1 MLKSAS
7 QNFFRAYSS
16 RIGRYAA
23 TASGKLAQ
31 SRLSNIPTPKALKK
45 FLDEYIVG
53 QEIGKKVLSVAV
65 YNHYLRINDKQKK
78 GELQRQRELM
88 EREKIADDKD
98 EPIFSGN
105 SESKA
110 GWRNLQ
116 RQFNLAGREVDEDL
130 ELSKSNVLVVGPSG
144 SGKTLLATTLAKILN
159 VPNCNYRLY
168 TIDSSRLHR

>member
-1 MLKSAS
+1 
-7 QNFFRAYSS
+7 
-16 RIGRYAA
+16 
-23 TASGKLAQ
+23 
-31 SRLSNIPTPKALKK
+31 
-45 FLDEYIVG
+45 
-53 QEIGKKVLSVAV
+53 
-65 YNHYLRINDKQKK
+65 
-78 GELQRQRELM
+78 M

-159 VPNCNYRLY
+159 VPIAITDCTQLTQAGYIGEDVEVCIERLLVNAEFDVARAEKGIIVLDE
-168 TIDSSRLHR
+168 IDKLAKPAASIGTKDVSGEGVQQSLLKIIEGHKVEITVKRPVKHDIDKGNV